1 MNFKHVG
8 CDIDYDLETETI
20 NGKRFYKT
28 PEGNLYP
35 SVTTITSQH
44 GKDKII
50 EWRKRVGEEEA
61 NKISNK
67 ASTRGTKIH
76 TLTETYLKNENVS
89 DKIDEVKA
97 SMLDVEMFNKFKPIL
112 DPISNIHCQELALYS
127 DHLRMAGRVDCIAEY
142 DGKRAVIDFKT
153 SNKSKSKSYIE
164 SYFMQ
169 TAAYAIMYE
178 ERTGIPVP
186 WLVILI
192 AVEDDAPQVFIEKRD
207 DWVKKLLRTRDYYEN
222 GYYTS
227 E

>member
-1 MNFKHVG
+1 
-8 CDIDYDLETETI
+8 
-20 NGKRFYKT
+20 
-28 PEGNLYP
+28 
-35 SVTTITSQH
+35 
-44 GKDKII
+44 
-50 EWRKRVGEEEA
+50 
-61 NKISNK
+61 
-67 ASTRGTKIH
+67 
-76 TLTETYLKNENVS
+76 
-89 DKIDEVKA
+89 
-97 SMLDVEMFNKFKPIL
+97 MLDVEMFNKFKPIL

-142 DGKRAVIDFKT
+142 NGKRAVIDFKT
-153 SNKSKSKSYIE
+153 SNKAKSKSYIE

>member
-1 MNFKHVG
+1 MMF
-8 CDIDYDLETETI
+8 ETI
-20 NGKRFYKT
+20 YEYEDFAQSTTNEDGGRVYVNVSGT
-28 PEGNLYP
+28 AYP
-35 SVTTITSQH
+35 SATTVLSVLSRDSIAA
-44 GKDKII
+44 
-50 EWRKRVGEEEA
+50 WRKRVGEEEA
-61 NKISNK
+61 NKISSK

-89 DKIDEVKA
+89 DKINEVRA
-97 SMLDVEMFNKFKPIL
+97 TMLDVEMFTKFKPIL

-142 DGKRAVIDFKT
+142 NGKRAVIDFKT

-192 AVEDDAPQVFIEKRD
+192 AVEDDDPQVFIEKRD

>member
-1 MNFKHVG
+1 MF
-8 CDIDYDLETETI
+8 ETI
-20 NGKRFYKT
+20 YEYEDFAQSTTNEDGGRVYVNVSGT
-28 PEGNLYP
+28 AYP
-35 SVTTITSQH
+35 SATTVLSVLSRDSIAA
-44 GKDKII
+44 
-50 EWRKRVGEEEA
+50 WRKRVGEEEA
-61 NKISNK
+61 NKISSK

-89 DKIDEVKA
+89 DKINEVRA
-97 SMLDVEMFNKFKPIL
+97 TMLDVEMFTKFKPIL

-142 DGKRAVIDFKT
+142 NGKRAVIDFKT

-192 AVEDDAPQVFIEKRD
+192 AVEDDDPQVFIEKRD

>member
-1 MNFKHVG
+1 MFKT
-8 CDIDYDLETETI
+8 IYDYEDFAQSTTNEDGSRVYV
-20 NGKRFYKT
+20 NASGVA
-28 PEGNLYP
+28 YP
-35 SVTTITSQH
+35 SATTVLSVLSRDGIAKWRARV
-44 GKDKII
+44 GAEEADKIS
-50 EWRKRVGEEEA
+50 RQ
-61 NKISNK
+61 S
-67 ASTRGTKIH
+67 STRGTKIH

-112 DPISNIHCQELALYS
+112 EPISNIHCQELALYS

-142 DGKRAVIDFKT
+142 NGKRAVIDFKT

-192 AVEDDAPQVFIEKRD
+192 AVEDDVPQVFIEKRD
-207 DWVKKLLRTRDYYEN
+207 DWVKKLLRTRDFYEN